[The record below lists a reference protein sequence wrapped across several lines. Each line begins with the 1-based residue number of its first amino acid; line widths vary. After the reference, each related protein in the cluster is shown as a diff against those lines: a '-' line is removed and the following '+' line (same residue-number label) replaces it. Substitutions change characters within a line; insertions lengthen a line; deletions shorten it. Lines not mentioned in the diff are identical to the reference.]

1 MWRSD
6 KPSIGRRELISA
18 AEVAA
23 WAYCP
28 ESWRLQYGL
37 GLEPENHS
45 ALRAGTRHHARKAF
59 AERLAGTAIMLGWIL
74 AALAAAGL
82 LLLVWGRS

>member
-28 ESWRLQYGL
+28 ESWRLHYGQ
-37 GLEPENHS
+37 GLEPDNRAS
-45 ALRAGTRHHARKAF
+45 LDAGTRHHARKAF
-59 AERLAGTAIMLGWIL
+59 AERLAGAAILLGWLL
-74 AALAAAGL
+74 AVLAGAGL
-82 LLLVWGRS
+82 LFLLWVR